1 MKKQT
6 KTTMM
11 TMVNNMDENAVMS
24 EQEIITLLEKNKT
37 LENLSLYDIIIKALS
52 YKMFFDELYGKG
64 IMLVNWRMDGDLE
77 PLDSLIDSA
86 EHNYEPVKLEVDTEE
101 NATFTD

>member
-6 KTTMM
+6 KTTM
-11 TMVNNMDENAVMS
+11 TMVNNMGENTVMS

-37 LENLSLYDIIIKALS
+37 FENSSLYDIIIKALS

-86 EHNYEPVKLEVDTEE
+86 EHNYEPIKLEVDTEE
-101 NATFTD
+101 NATFTN

>member
-1 MKKQT
+1 MG
-6 KTTMM
+6 
-11 TMVNNMDENAVMS
+11 ENTVMS

-37 LENLSLYDIIIKALS
+37 FENSSLYDIIIKALF

-86 EHNYEPVKLEVDTEE
+86 EHNYEPIKLEVDTEE

>member
-1 MKKQT
+1 
-6 KTTMM
+6 M
-11 TMVNNMDENAVMS
+11 TMVNNMGENTVMS
-24 EQEIITLLEKNKT
+24 EQEIITFLEKNKT
-37 LENLSLYDIIIKALS
+37 LENSSLYDIIIKALS

-86 EHNYEPVKLEVDTEE
+86 EHNYEPIKLEADTEE
-101 NATFTD
+101 NTTFTD

>member
-6 KTTMM
+6 KTTM
-11 TMVNNMDENAVMS
+11 TMVNNMGENTVMS

-37 LENLSLYDIIIKALS
+37 FENSSLYDIIIKALS

-86 EHNYEPVKLEVDTEE
+86 EHNYEPIKLEVDTEE